1 MSDEFIERRENYKL
15 QDKGFDLYRLK
26 QVFKENTNYESQT
39 ESENIK
45 IEDIML
51 YRIGQH
57 IGIFTSI
64 MKDVNQIYYYNYD
77 EVIQQFRDGFYT
89 MSTREPHYKI
99 EPWVLY
105 ILAST
110 HTKYV
115 KENSKNQP
123 EFIDIPF
130 EMLNNNVIKKYLSI
144 LNPILNSFQFKYDID
159 KLNDCMHLL
168 RNKFLK
174 DLNINNMNDLKL
186 SMKNP
191 KFYREINN
199 YAFSIP
205 EKFKNEKVRDN
216 YANHIYNNI
225 KSYLNI
231 GKNNSKIDIE
241 DREL

>member
-1 MSDEFIERRENYKL
+1 MKNYRPQRGTRELASRMLDIELLKKL
-15 QDKGFDLYRLK
+15 FEG
-26 QVFKENTNYESQT
+26 NTNYKKQNIP
-39 ESENIK
+39 ENIK
-45 IEDIML
+45 IENIML
-51 YRIGQH
+51 SCIGDH
-57 IGIFTSI
+57 IRVYTSI
-64 MKDVNQIYYYNYD
+64 KEDVDEPYYYKYD
-77 EVIQQFRDGFYT
+77 EVIQQFKEGFYKV
-89 MSTREPHYKI
+89 STQEPHYKI

-115 KENSKNQP
+115 KENLKSQS
-123 EFIDIPF
+123 EFIDVPF
-130 EMLNNNVIKKYLSI
+130 EMLNNGVINKYLSI
-144 LNPILNSFQFKYDID
+144 LNPILDSFKFRYDIN
-159 KLNDCMHLL
+159 KLKDCMDLL

-199 YAFSIP
+199 YALSIP
-205 EKFKNEKVRDN
+205 EKFKNEKVRNN

-241 DREL
+241 DREV

>member
-1 MSDEFIERRENYKL
+1 MSDEFIERRENYKV
-15 QDKGFDLYRLK
+15 QDNRFDPKRLK
-26 QVFKENTNYESQT
+26 QVFKENTNYKSQT

-51 YRIGQH
+51 SRIGQH

-77 EVIQQFRDGFYT
+77 EVIEYFNNGFYKT
-89 MSTREPHYKI
+89 PKKEPNYDA

-110 HTKYV
+110 HIKYV
-115 KENSKNQP
+115 QENSKKLA

-130 EMLNNNVIKKYLSI
+130 EMLNNDVIKNYLSI
-144 LNPILNSFQFKYDID
+144 LNPILNSFQFEYNTN
-159 KLNDCMHLL
+159 KLNECMDLL
-168 RNKFLK
+168 RNEFLNN
-174 DLNINNMNDLKL
+174 LNINNKNDLKL
-186 SMKNP
+186 AMKNP